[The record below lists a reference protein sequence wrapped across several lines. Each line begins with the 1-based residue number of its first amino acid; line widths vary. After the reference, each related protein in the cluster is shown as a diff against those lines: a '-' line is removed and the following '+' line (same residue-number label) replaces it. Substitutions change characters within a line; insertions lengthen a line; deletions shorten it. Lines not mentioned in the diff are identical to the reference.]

1 MHYPSPEEHNLI
13 LEDLQWLRYYVKN
26 MHTKR
31 TIDNV
36 RDAAERIKSRY
47 GHVSAQPTKDAL
59 GILEAGR
66 YNDERIDM
74 LFDVQLSVLENYLV
88 TMSVYRDDYSI
99 LNDGWH

>member
-1 MHYPSPEEHNLI
+1 MIYPSPEEHNHI

-31 TIDNV
+31 TVDNV
-36 RDAAERIKSRY
+36 RDAAEKIRARY

-59 GILEAGR
+59 RLLEAGR

-74 LFDVQLSVLENYLV
+74 LLDVQADLLKEYLAA
-88 TMSVYRDDYSI
+88 MSEYRDDSSI